1 MWTDGLF
8 YDNFCFYICLR
19 MKLSKLLFNF
29 LNKKSIVLTLI
40 SVTAIVAFASLG
52 DGKSKY
58 KKTSLLNTRTI
69 VTPGKFSLR
78 SGYQYRGSQVINQ
91 QKTDNIITL
100 NSQVTYQKGNLTY
113 IMPLKTTVNMQKL
126 KFSVGV
132 PQLNK

>member
-1 MWTDGLF
+1 
-8 YDNFCFYICLR
+8 